1 MTLKELRVSAGKSRA
16 EVASKLN
23 VTVQAVGQYERGFR
37 RLGIEQV
44 KPLSELYDVV
54 IDELVDAAIL
64 TANSCR

>member
-1 MTLKELRVSAGKSRA
+1 MTLKELRVSVGKSRA

>member
-1 MTLKELRVSAGKSRA
+1 MTLKELRVSGGKSRGEGA
-16 EVASKLN
+16 RKMN